1 MYIGIITLIKFALST
16 NVPSISAVQFSN
28 GAQLLNATCV
38 AAASGCFHR
47 GGLSPVAARVLI
59 TTIFPVTKMYA
70 SEYSQRL
77 DSIDSI
83 DFVKKFIGL

>member
-1 MYIGIITLIKFALST
+1 M
-16 NVPSISAVQFSN
+16 
-28 GAQLLNATCV
+28 
-38 AAASGCFHR
+38 AAASGCFLR

-83 DFVKKFIGL
+83 DFVKKFIGLW